1 VTHHAARPVGWTLG
15 DELKHKSRKKPK
27 FWWADDNHVIRARD
41 LCFSIGM
48 RPPRGTSFK
57 IPEWAIVIARLA
69 GSAAHLRGVSHARIK
84 LRRAA
89 QLLHDDPELVDA
101 LLAAER
107 LGGLPA
113 SRRSIIALV
122 DDRPKPE
129 ELRAK
134 VRARRLKLAR
144 DLLAMH
150 KSRLRREERLVKK
163 WAAKVRRL
171 ERSVE
176 LGDGD
181 GSED

>member
-1 VTHHAARPVGWTLG
+1 VKTYLLPFAVEVATWTALG
-15 DELKHKSRKKPK
+15 DQRTGLRKAA
-27 FWWADDNHVIRARD
+27 FDRARF
-41 LCFSIGM
+41 LRQREG
-48 RPPRGTSFK
+48 
-57 IPEWAIVIARLA
+57 IVIARLA

-84 LRRAA
+84 LRTAA